1 MTATLKRPPK
11 TESPIKPKRAHK
23 PGRYERRPKSL
34 NRSAQAI
41 LAALERCGPLT
52 IARIKEETGQ
62 GNPRYNLANME
73 ASGKL
78 AMAQRGGVR
87 LYFIP
92 GPGVAADVER
102 AWATLGMVDAQPST
116 ANATPKTND
125 AKQPRHDWTAG
136 AGALEIERR
145 RQARL
150 ERLRERADRLR
161 RPCYAFEL
169 ESRYSRT
176 SAACYA
182 MLRDLKAAGLLGE
195 IHAVPRVDGNRVR
208 VTTLYYL
215 ATNRDSEALALSWV
229 REAEAMERAFYGQR
243 ATSEGDDQDSP
254 RHDDAPAA
262 GVL

>member
-1 MTATLKRPPK
+1 MTATPKRPPK
-11 TESPIKPKRAHK
+11 TESPAHGLPRARK
-23 PGRYERRPKSL
+23 TRDR

-52 IARIKEETGQ
+52 IARIAEETGQ
-62 GNPRYNLANME
+62 GNPRYNLANLE
-73 ASGKL
+73 AAGKL
-78 AMAQRGGVR
+78 AMTQRGGVR

-92 GPGVAADVER
+92 GPSAAADVER
-102 AWATLGMVDAQPST
+102 AWATLGMVDA
-116 ANATPKTND
+116 NAKADTKPD
-125 AKQPRHDWTAG
+125 AAKRPRHDWTAG

-182 MLRDLKAAGLLGE
+182 MLRDLKAEGLLGE

-215 ATNRDSEALALSWV
+215 ATNRDSEALAWSWV

-243 ATSEGDDQDSP
+243 ANPAATSEGDGQDSP
-254 RHDDAPAA
+254 HHDDAPAA
-262 GVL
+262 GLW

>member
-1 MTATLKRPPK
+1 MTHHEHGTHPMTATSKRPPK
-11 TESPIKPKRAHK
+11 TESPAKPTRI
-23 PGRYERRPKSL
+23 RRPRNL

-52 IARIKEETGQ
+52 LARIKEETGQ

-78 AMAQRGGVR
+78 AMAQRGGLR

-92 GPGVAADVER
+92 GLGAASDVER
-102 AWATLGMVDAQPST
+102 AWAILGVDASIHAESKP
-116 ANATPKTND
+116 D
-125 AKQPRHDWTAG
+125 AKQPRHDWTG
-136 AGALEIERR
+136 GDGALEIKRR

-150 ERLRERADRLR
+150 DRLRERADRLR

-215 ATNRDSEALALSWV
+215 ATNRDSEALAWSWV